1 MTWMECFEKYVY
13 CSLLNYDTD
22 KIKPE
27 MDFFLEDGEIPNQL
41 REIYLSKCKDELFL
55 ILQPDEDEDIK
66 KFCQIWDNN
75 IMAFIN
81 FGSLPNDN
89 RESIKKLRYN
99 IVQVVLYG
107 TGENKNGVKYMN
119 EPSDFSEEKSTSVS
133 RKIFIKSN
141 DADEL
146 DEENK
151 ILLPFWYDEFEK
163 ISENVEA
170 EQHLKKMLPD
180 KHEFAT
186 LYQEHEKVDM
196 RRKEHEASNFSYTEE
211 EFELIKRWLCNDEN

>member
-1 MTWMECFEKYVY
+1 ME
-13 CSLLNYDTD
+13 
-22 KIKPE
+22 
-27 MDFFLEDGEIPNQL
+27 FFLENGEIPNQL
-41 REIYLSKCKDELFL
+41 REIYLSKYRDELFL
-55 ILQPDEDEDIK
+55 ILQPDRDENVK
-66 KFCQIWDNN
+66 KFCQRWDNN

-81 FGSLPNDN
+81 FGSLPDDN

-99 IVQVVLYG
+99 IVQVILYG
-107 TGENKNGVKYMN
+107 IGENINGVKYMN
-119 EPSDFSEEKSTSVS
+119 EPDDFSEEKSTSVS

-163 ISENVEA
+163 IPENMEA
-170 EQHLKKMLPD
+170 EQQLKRMLPD
-180 KHEFAT
+180 EYEVAK

-196 RRKEHEASNFSYTEE
+196 RKKEMKQVIFR
-211 EFELIKRWLCNDEN
+211 IKKMNLNQ